1 MKISDAKLSAFLDQE
16 LSAVELAAIR
26 DEIAENPELADRLAM
41 LSQVDADVQKF
52 ARQID
57 SQQLAPELQ
66 GLLFA
71 NHERSNRG
79 NNVVSL
85 SFWQRTRQHFAVAA
99 SVTILLALGVF
110 QFWPEQTDSA
120 ATQWT
125 QVSDGLDSLPS
136 GEILD
141 LASGAILRPQFSFV
155 AGDNRVC
162 RSYEVEQ
169 VQPARQVRQEIACRQ
184 QTGWQVIASVTLT
197 TQSGE
202 EYRTASAARVLD
214 DVLRE
219 LGAGP
224 SLSLEEERI
233 RLRQQD

>member
-41 LSQVDADVQKF
+41 LSQVDADVQQF
-52 ARQID
+52 AGQID
-57 SQQLAPELQ
+57 SQQLAPALQ
-66 GLLFA
+66 ALLFA
-71 NHERSNRG
+71 NQEQSNTG
-79 NNVVSL
+79 NNVVML

-99 SVTILLALGVF
+99 SVTMLLALGVF
-110 QFWPEQTDSA
+110 QFWPEQIDSA
-120 ATQWT
+120 ATHWT
-125 QVSDGLDSLPS
+125 QVSNELDSLPS
-136 GEILD
+136 GETQN
-141 LASGAILRPQFSFV
+141 LASGATLRPQFSFV
-155 AGDNRVC
+155 TADDRVC

-169 VQPARQVRQEIACRQ
+169 VQPIRQVRHEIACRQ
-184 QTGWQVIASVTLT
+184 QTGWEVIASVTLA

-219 LGAGP
+219 LDAGP
-224 SLSLEEERI
+224 SLSLEEERK
-233 RLRQQD
+233 RLRRHD